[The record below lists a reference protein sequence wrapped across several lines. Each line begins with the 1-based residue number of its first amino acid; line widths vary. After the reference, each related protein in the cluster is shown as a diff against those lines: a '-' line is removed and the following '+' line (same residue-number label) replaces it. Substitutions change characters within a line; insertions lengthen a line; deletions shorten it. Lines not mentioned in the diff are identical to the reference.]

1 MESSGVR
8 YLRVGF
14 VWTRYKALS
23 IWYFVKYIHTETFI
37 IFPSF
42 YFMSFRNPKMPK
54 YAATHYEMTK
64 KTKNIVRNV
73 QLKMNEFE

>member
-1 MESSGVR
+1 
-8 YLRVGF
+8 
-14 VWTRYKALS
+14 
-23 IWYFVKYIHTETFI
+23 
-37 IFPSF
+37 
-42 YFMSFRNPKMPK
+42 MPK